1 MKQVQM
7 GALRISNILRGS
19 GILFLMIIVTMISN
33 LGCGKR
39 RPPIAPKK
47 KAVERVEISSLQRGS
62 EISITWRYNPTPVS
76 DASIGAV
83 VRADIYRLV
92 LKGDSRESIS
102 DDEFTERSSIIG
114 SVEYDAKGGTPEPVS
129 YKDDLDLSKGSLR
142 VLYAVRLVA
151 KSGERLP
158 FSKIVRLNVTSKVSR
173 PIELLSATPNQDA
186 VTVTW
191 KPSDANLDGT
201 QPANLLG
208 YNLYRIEGQNG
219 AVLINKSP
227 VADDRYSD
235 GTFKFGSAYKYFV
248 RAVHSTDAGLTES
261 DPSNQISL
269 TPVDVFPPAPPSA
282 ITIAASPKAI
292 SIFFA
297 FNQESDIAGY
307 RIFRSEDGE
316 LDKSKWLELSKS
328 PIKTTTFQDESVTTG
343 KTYFYFILAV
353 DSVGNLSDPSEVVS
367 ETVPN

>member
-47 KAVERVEISSLQRGS
+47 KSVERVEISPLQRGS
-62 EISITWRYNPTPVS
+62 EISISWRYNPTPVS

-102 DDEFTERSSIIG
+102 DDEFTERSGIIG
-114 SVEYDAKGGTPEPVS
+114 SVEYDAKSGTPELVS
-129 YKDDLDLSKGSLR
+129 YKDGLDLSKGSLK

-235 GTFKFGSAYKYFV
+235 GTFKFGSSYKYFV
-248 RAVHSTDAGLTES
+248 RAVHSTDTGLTES
-261 DPSNQISL
+261 DPSNQISI

-328 PIKTTTFQDESVTTG
+328 PIKTTTFQDESVTAG